1 MRRRTWIIVLII
13 AVLSAALAEG
23 AYWYWVNSPRYALQ
37 RMALALKTKNMP
49 EFFKYVDLKAILN
62 NIIVDSSQDLEEAPS
77 GQEDDWHRLSRK
89 MGGKFARL
97 FLPKLFDTFEKEIKG
112 LLEKYLTNLDNSQ
125 ILGIVAAAT
134 TAKIEVQGGEAR
146 VTLVEPKTQKPLRF
160 EMRRAPQTKTWQIVA
175 INYQD
180 FKNFAKEAF

>member
-13 AVLSAALAEG
+13 ALLSAALAEG

-37 RMALALKTKNMP
+37 RLALALKTKNMP
-49 EFFKYVDLKAILN
+49 EFFKYLDLKAILN
-62 NIIVDSSQDLEEAPS
+62 NIIAASSQDLEEPPS
-77 GQEDDWHRLSRK
+77 GQEDDWHRMSRK

-97 FLPKLFDTFEKEIKG
+97 FLPKLFDAFEKEIRG
-112 LLEKYLTNLDNSQ
+112 LLEKYLINLDNSQ

-134 TAKIEVQGGEAR
+134 TAKIEVQGGEAM
-146 VTLVEPKTQKPLRF
+146 VTLVEPKSQKPLRF

-180 FKNFAKEAF
+180 FKNFAKDAF